1 VEGQLQATLVPL
13 CSNCDAPMTPVV
25 VLAVVVF
32 VAELEVAAAVAAA
45 AAAAA
50 VAVAAVAVAVA
61 AAAAAAAAAVVAAA
75 GGMFLCQW
83 GCVYMMFLR
92 WECCHLERCPCLVP
106 ETHLQD
112 NEMHKYIA

>member
-1 VEGQLQATLVPL
+1 
-13 CSNCDAPMTPVV
+13 
-25 VLAVVVF
+25 
-32 VAELEVAAAVAAA
+32 
-45 AAAAA
+45 
-50 VAVAAVAVAVA
+50 
-61 AAAAAAAAAVVAAA
+61 VAAA